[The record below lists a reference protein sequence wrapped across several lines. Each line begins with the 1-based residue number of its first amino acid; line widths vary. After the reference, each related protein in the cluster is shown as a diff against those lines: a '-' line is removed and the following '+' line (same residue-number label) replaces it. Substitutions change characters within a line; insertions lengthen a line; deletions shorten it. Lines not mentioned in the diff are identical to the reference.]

1 LFPRNVDCAV
11 LPAPGVIV
19 SPRFVA
25 ALAAA
30 VLACAAVGAWAAV
43 PTAARSETSCA
54 AHGYTYAGLAQNDA
68 VHGVSATLTAV
79 SAPRV
84 AGGHV
89 AAWVGVGGR
98 GAGPDGTSTWLQ
110 AGLATYRSGG
120 SRLYYELMLPD
131 GRRYVELAR
140 AVRTGTRFTVSVLEV
155 MPGTWQVVVDGR
167 AVSHTFALPVSA
179 AGLPAIVTAES
190 WARANQVCNQY
201 AFGFAGAQFIGADG
215 MWHAFSKPQIIVSS
229 STRITRRSKTGFL
242 ASTS

>member
-1 LFPRNVDCAV
+1 
-11 LPAPGVIV
+11 V

-30 VLACAAVGAWAAV
+30 VLVCTAVGAWAAV

-89 AAWVGVGGR
+89 AAWVGVGER
-98 GAGPDGTSTWLQ
+98 GAWPNGTSAWLQ
-110 AGLATYRSGG
+110 AGLAAYRSGG
-120 SRLYYELMLPD
+120 SRLYYELMLPN

-140 AVRTGTRFTVSVLEV
+140 SLRPGARFTVSVLEIS
-155 MPGTWQVVVDGR
+155 PGRWQVVVDGR
-167 AVSHTFALPVSA
+167 AASPAFGLPMSSV
-179 AGLPAIVTAES
+179 GLPAIVTAES
-190 WARANQVCNQY
+190 WATATQSCNRY
-201 AFGFAGAQFIGADG
+201 AFGFAGAQFVGADG
-215 MWHAFSKPQIIVSS
+215 TWHDFSKPQIIVSS
-229 STRITRRSKTGFL
+229 STRITRRSTTGFL
-242 ASTS
+242 ASSS

>member
-1 LFPRNVDCAV
+1 M
-11 LPAPGVIV
+11 

-54 AHGYTYAGLAQNDA
+54 AHGYTYAGLAHNDA

-79 SAPRV
+79 SAPQV
-84 AGGHV
+84 SGGHV

-98 GAGPDGTSTWLQ
+98 GMAPGGKNAWLQ
-110 AGLATYRSGG
+110 AGLAAYRHSG
-120 SRLYYELMLPD
+120 SRLYYELMLPG

-155 MPGTWQVVVDGR
+155 APGTWQVVVDGR
-167 AVSHTFALPVSA
+167 AVSHAFALPLSA
-179 AGLPAIVTAES
+179 AGFPAIVTAES
-190 WARANQVCNQY
+190 WARANQACNRY

-229 STRITRRSKTGFL
+229 STRITRRSATGFL
-242 ASTS
+242 ATS

>member
-1 LFPRNVDCAV
+1 M
-11 LPAPGVIV
+11 
-19 SPRFVA
+19 A

-30 VLACAAVGAWAAV
+30 ALACAAGGAWAAV
-43 PTAARSETSCA
+43 PSAARSETSCA

-68 VHGVSATLTAV
+68 VHGVTATLTAV

-98 GAGPDGTSTWLQ
+98 GMAPGGKSAWLQ
-110 AGLATYRSGG
+110 AGLASYRGGG
-120 SRLYYELMLPD
+120 SRLYYELMLPA

-140 AVRTGTRFTVSVLEV
+140 GVRPGMRFTVAVLE
-155 MPGTWQVVVDGR
+155 MAPGMWQVVVNGR
-167 AVSHTFALPVSA
+167 SVSPAFALPVSSS
-179 AGLPAIVTAES
+179 GLPAIVTAES
-190 WARANQVCNQY
+190 WARATQACNEY

-229 STRITRRSKTGFL
+229 STSITRRSRTGFL
-242 ASTS
+242 ATS

>member
-1 LFPRNVDCAV
+1 M
-11 LPAPGVIV
+11 

-30 VLACAAVGAWAAV
+30 VLACAAVAAWTAV
-43 PTAARSETSCA
+43 PSAARGKTSCA

-98 GAGPDGTSTWLQ
+98 GAGPGGTNAWLQ
-110 AGLATYRSGG
+110 AGLAAYPGSG
-120 SRLYYELMLPD
+120 SRLYYELMLPN
-131 GRRYVELAR
+131 GRHYVELAR
-140 AVRTGTRFTVSVLEV
+140 GVRPGTRFTVSVLEGA
-155 MPGTWQVVVDGR
+155 PGTWHVLVDGR
-167 AVSHTFALPVSA
+167 AVSPEFAIPVSSS
-179 AGLPAIVTAES
+179 GLPAIVTAES
-190 WARANQVCNQY
+190 WATATQACNSY
-201 AFGFAGAQFIGADG
+201 AFGFAGAQLIDSDG
-215 MWHAFSKPQIIVSS
+215 MWHAFSRPQIIVSS
-229 STRITRRSKTGFL
+229 ATRITRRSTTGFL

>member
-30 VLACAAVGAWAAV
+30 LLACAAVGAWAAV
-43 PTAARSETSCA
+43 PTAARETSCA

-68 VHGVSATLTAV
+68 AHGVTATLTAV

-84 AGGHV
+84 SGGHV
-89 AAWVGVGGR
+89 AAWVGVGER
-98 GAGPDGTSTWLQ
+98 GAWPNGTSAWLQ
-110 AGLATYRSGG
+110 AGLATYRGGG
-120 SRLYYELMLPD
+120 SRLYYELMLPG

-167 AVSHTFALPVSA
+167 VVSPAFALPVSSL
-179 AGLPAIVTAES
+179 GLPAIVTAES
-190 WARANQVCNQY
+190 WATATQTCNHY
-201 AFGFAGAQFIGADG
+201 FFGFAGAQFIGSDG

-229 STRITRRSKTGFL
+229 STRITRRSDTGFL
-242 ASTS
+242 ASTP